1 MRELNDTH
9 QHLTFTEPP
18 NSTGLISHLNE
29 PLPPVLISGG
39 VPPVPAKLVKW
50 IQDGLFVEMVELLSE
65 TLSSPEYAVS
75 EEPAGQ
81 KQKLREV
88 TNIVDW
94 VQCFGVFIAII
105 SRKEPNRITDP
116 ISYQNLI
123 IQSSIYCQEGHW
135 VI

>member
-1 MRELNDTH
+1 MTPTSILLSRSH
-9 QHLTFTEPP
+9 QIQQGSFPTLT
-18 NSTGLISHLNE
+18 SLCL
-29 PLPPVLISGG
+29 PVLISGG